1 MTAIPTTV
9 DMRVA
14 ICVCTHSR
22 PQGLSQLLV
31 DMQDIDLRGYNPD
44 WVELIVIDN
53 SPNSETREICAQAA
67 PRLPIRIH
75 YTQEA
80 ESGITYARN
89 HAVAVALE
97 RGADFVAFIDD
108 DDQPRPDWLIRLLDR
123 QVVTRADLV
132 FGTWVLDTDMPQWA
146 RDSGIFRSPNRSKQE
161 SKGGRYGLPHCASTC
176 NILAGRDILERVATT
191 GPIFSHAFCYSGGE
205 DKDFFIRAQN
215 LGASLASAENSIIHR
230 NHEPER
236 YTAGGLLKR
245 GFKNGC
251 SQVNMARFHGDASR
265 RLKLLGTALT
275 KFIMSLILLPFS
287 LFSKALFM
295 HSLYRM
301 AKASGVLF
309 TTLTGRSFNYY
320 SR

>member
-1 MTAIPTTV
+1 MTVATTTE
-9 DMRVA
+9 DIRVA

-31 DMQDIDLRGYNPD
+31 TMQDIDLRGYNPEG
-44 WVELIVIDN
+44 VELIVIDN
-53 SPNSETREICAQAA
+53 SPNSETRDICAQAA

-75 YTQEA
+75 YTQEPEA
-80 ESGITYARN
+80 GITYARN

-146 RDSGIFRSPNRSKQE
+146 RDSGIFRSPTRSKQE
-161 SKGGRYGLPHCASTC
+161 KKGGRYGLPHCASTC

-205 DKDFFIRAQN
+205 DKDFFIRAQS

-236 YTAGGLLKR
+236 YTAAGLLRR

-251 SQVNMARFHGDASR
+251 SQVNMARFHGNTSR
-265 RLKLLGTALT
+265 RFKLLGNAVL
-275 KFIMSLILLPFS
+275 KFLMSLILIVFS
-287 LFSKALFM
+287 IFSREFFM
-295 HSLYRM
+295 HNLYRM

-309 TTLTGRSFNYY
+309 TSLTGRSSNYY